1 MVHLTAGLC
10 YVKEDLVLLV
20 FYLFSFLDE
29 ELITLS
35 KHEIVFF
42 PPLFIFVGLL
52 FLHRPQTG
60 GESLIITHTRQASH
74 FATSLV
80 SLAAAFLSST
90 SVIASDDILWLKLDS
105 SREHACR

>member
-1 MVHLTAGLC
+1 MRS
-10 YVKEDLVLLV
+10 
-20 FYLFSFLDE
+20 FFS
-29 ELITLS
+29 
-35 KHEIVFF
+35 
-42 PPLFIFVGLL
+42 PFIYFCRS
-52 FLHRPQTG
+52 FISAQTTDRG

-74 FATSLV
+74 FATSPV

>member
-60 GESLIITHTRQASH
+60 GGKSHYNTYSPGFSFCHFPCESRGSFLIIDLCYCVR
-74 FATSLV
+74 
-80 SLAAAFLSST
+80 
-90 SVIASDDILWLKLDS
+90 
-105 SREHACR
+105 